1 MKTYEEKRKRAAEY
15 HLSSDLFV
23 GKVFEDL
30 NASQELC
37 RINFPG
43 IVERVKFFKIKENKW
58 PLCVKSRTESEE
70 KEEKKAGHLA
80 DWR

>member
-1 MKTYEEKRKRAAEY
+1 METYEEKRKRAAEY

-43 IVERVKFFKIKENKW
+43 IVERVKFFKIKDNK
-58 PLCVKSRTESEE
+58 
-70 KEEKKAGHLA
+70 
-80 DWR
+80 